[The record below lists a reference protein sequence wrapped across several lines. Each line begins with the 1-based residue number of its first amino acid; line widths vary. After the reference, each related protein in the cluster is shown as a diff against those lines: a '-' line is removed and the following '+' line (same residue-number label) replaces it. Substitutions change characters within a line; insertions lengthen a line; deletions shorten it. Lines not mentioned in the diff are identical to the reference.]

1 MSKLLSLL
9 TPCWRWRKSPRV
21 APRKARPAI
30 DEERPLGC
38 GWFDSSHELV
48 RGLVVH
54 ETAAESLGT
63 LPLGD
68 WLDFELAGWG
78 AAATLA

>member
-1 MSKLLSLL
+1 MPKLLQLL
-9 TPCWRWRKSPRV
+9 KLCWRRRQSPRP
-21 APRKARPAI
+21 AARHARPAV

-48 RGLVVH
+48 RGLVVR
-54 ETAAESLGT
+54 EAAAESLAV
-63 LPLGD
+63 LPLGE
-68 WLDFELAGWG
+68 WLEFELTGWS